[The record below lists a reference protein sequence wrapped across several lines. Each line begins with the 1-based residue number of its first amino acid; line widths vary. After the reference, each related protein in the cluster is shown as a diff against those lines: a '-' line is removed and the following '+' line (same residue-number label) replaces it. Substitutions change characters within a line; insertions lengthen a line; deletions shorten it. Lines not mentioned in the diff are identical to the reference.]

1 MSGSKL
7 CRWSYNMQRETI
19 NWVLQSL
26 LKGVLGENDTS
37 AGLLLQFL
45 HDLNENKKSLSV
57 ALKKSVKYVTA

>member
-1 MSGSKL
+1 
-7 CRWSYNMQRETI
+7 MQRETI